1 MQVRIVLSRL
11 DKMKETFSGF
21 KKKKKKKEKE
31 LNFISPITVFFVHT
45 FPKKKRSIKASQSV
59 YVCSYINKMNIVR
72 YEVTTETQI
81 RVVADDVPF
90 LN

>member
-45 FPKKKRSIKASQSV
+45 FPKKKEA
-59 YVCSYINKMNIVR
+59 
-72 YEVTTETQI
+72 
-81 RVVADDVPF
+81 
-90 LN
+90 

>member
-21 KKKKKKKEKE
+21 KKKKEKKKEKE

-45 FPKKKRSIKASQSV
+45 FPKKKEA
-59 YVCSYINKMNIVR
+59 
-72 YEVTTETQI
+72 
-81 RVVADDVPF
+81 
-90 LN
+90 

>member
-21 KKKKKKKEKE
+21 KKKKKEKKKEKE

-45 FPKKKRSIKASQSV
+45 FPKKKEA
-59 YVCSYINKMNIVR
+59 
-72 YEVTTETQI
+72 
-81 RVVADDVPF
+81 
-90 LN
+90 